1 MKGTILKCL
10 GEVTEVNYG
19 REVWERSLEEAG
31 LNPETRF
38 LPVADIDDQVAIR
51 IVQAICSQLN
61 LTLEHAADAF
71 GDYWVNVYSQKFYPA
86 FFSRQDTAKDFLL
99 AMDDVHRKMTA
110 GMENARPPG
119 FKYEWKGENT
129 LCMHYQS
136 PRGLIDF
143 AVGLARGVGN
153 HYGETLKVVKKSP
166 STIEI
171 TFV

>member
-10 GEVTEVNYG
+10 GEVTKVNFG
-19 REVWERSLEEAG
+19 REAWEKSLEAAG

-38 LPVADIDDQVAIR
+38 LPVADIEDRVAVR
-51 IVQAICSQLN
+51 VVEAVCSQVN
-61 LTLEHAADAF
+61 LTLEQAADAF
-71 GDYWVNVYSQKFYPA
+71 GNYWVNVYCQKFYPA
-86 FFSRQDTAKDFLL
+86 FFSRQKSAREFLL

-119 FKYEWKGENT
+119 FTYEWKGDDT
-129 LCMHYQS
+129 LYMHYQS
-136 PRGLIDF
+136 RRGLIDF
-143 AVGLARGVGN
+143 AAGLARGVGTY
-153 HYGETLKVVKKSP
+153 YGETLEVVKKSP